1 MSLQEHVSL
10 KALNTFGIEAQ
21 ARYYSLINDIPTLQQ
36 LLLRPD
42 LQDLPHL
49 TLGSGSNILFI
60 QDFPGWVI
68 HLSIASIEKI
78 DQDPSSVCLKIG
90 AGLDWHALVTYCIEN
105 GYAGIENL
113 SLIPG
118 TVGAAPIQNISA
130 YGAELSEV
138 FESLEAI
145 EVSTGATKTFYKSDC
160 AFGYRESVFKN
171 ELQGQYVI
179 SYVTLRLQKVPTFKT
194 EYTGIKEALAAM
206 NVEKLS
212 LQAISDAIIRIR
224 QSKLPNPSKAGNAGS
239 FFKNPVLSK
248 SFFEELQP
256 EYPNMP
262 YFDSPEDQVK
272 IPAAWLIEESGW
284 KGYREGPVGV
294 HPNHALVL
302 VNYGGATGQAVYQ
315 LAQKIQQSVQDKF
328 GITLVPEVNII

>member
-1 MSLQEHVSL
+1 MSLQEHISL

-42 LQDLPHL
+42 LQALPHL
-49 TLGSGSNILFI
+49 ALGGGSNILFI

-68 HLSIASIEKI
+68 HIAISSIEKTE
-78 DQDPSSVCLKIG
+78 QDSSSVYLKVG
-90 AGLDWHALVTYCIEN
+90 AGLDWHALVTYCIQH

-145 EVSTGATKTFYKSDC
+145 EISTGATKTFYKSDC
-160 AFGYRESVFKN
+160 AFGYRESIFKN
-171 ELQGQYVI
+171 ELQGKYVI
-179 SYVTLRLQKVPTFKT
+179 SYVTLRLQKEPTFKT
-194 EYTGIKEALAAM
+194 EYAGIKEALAAM
-206 NVEKLS
+206 NVEELS
-212 LQAISDAIIRIR
+212 LQAISNAIIQIR

-239 FFKNPVLSK
+239 FFKNPVVSK

-256 EYPNMP
+256 QYPNMP

-272 IPAAWLIEESGW
+272 IPAAWLIEQSGW
-284 KGYREGPVGV
+284 KGYREGPVGI

-302 VNYGGATGQAVYQ
+302 VNYGAATGQAVYQ
-315 LAQKIQQSVQDKF
+315 LAQKIQYSVRSQF
-328 GITLVPEVNII
+328 GISLIPEVNII